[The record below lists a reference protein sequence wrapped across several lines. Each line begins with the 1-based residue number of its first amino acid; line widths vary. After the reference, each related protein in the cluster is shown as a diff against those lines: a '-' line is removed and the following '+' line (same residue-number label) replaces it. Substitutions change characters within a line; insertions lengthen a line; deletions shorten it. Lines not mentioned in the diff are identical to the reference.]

1 MAATKAIHDAERR
14 LGGRSSPQLEEAKKL
29 AWNPPVGAQQAQDK
43 EVLAVFK
50 AKKGDTA
57 AVARKT
63 QLEEEWS
70 SKARAN
76 YVRAAELA
84 NSAK

>member
-1 MAATKAIHDAERR
+1 MTD
-14 LGGRSSPQLEEAKKL
+14 
-29 AWNPPVGAQQAQDK
+29 QQAKDK
-43 EVLAVFK
+43 DLLATFK

-70 SKARAN
+70 SKAKAN
-76 YVRAAELA
+76 YEKAAQLA
-84 NSAK
+84 NAAK